1 MKNWPA
7 AIIVITV
14 LAGCGG
20 PDPGDVSAADE
31 DEASGDHQHL
41 LDAARQP
48 LDRAR
53 QVEDASATRKSQLDQ
68 ELDAAG
74 AQ

>member
-7 AIIVITV
+7 AIIVIAA
-14 LAGCGG
+14 LAACAG
-20 PDPGDVSAADE
+20 PDPGEVGAADE

-41 LDAARQP
+41 LEAARQP

-53 QVEDASATRKSQLDQ
+53 QAQDISAARKSQLDQ
-68 ELDAAG
+68 ELEAAG
-74 AQ
+74 DQ